1 MLQNLSFIHQR
12 NSINFC
18 PLDHDLSHLQ
28 NSLTVHNITETLSDA
43 LHEQTTWR
51 SLQSVVKKLLF
62 RKYSY
67 ILYFRETLSSLVRNF
82 EFQLSADD
90 NGWPREVTVT
100 VNIVFANIYF
110 CSSKVKIV
118 WKASIQIIRTNER
131 PYSKKELTSKERAS
145 IKPHHLMDFANISN

>member
-43 LHEQTTWR
+43 LHEQTTGR

-67 ILYFRETLSSLVRNF
+67 ILYFRENLSSLVRNF

-90 NGWPREVTVT
+90 NG
-100 VNIVFANIYF
+100 
-110 CSSKVKIV
+110 
-118 WKASIQIIRTNER
+118 
-131 PYSKKELTSKERAS
+131 
-145 IKPHHLMDFANISN
+145 